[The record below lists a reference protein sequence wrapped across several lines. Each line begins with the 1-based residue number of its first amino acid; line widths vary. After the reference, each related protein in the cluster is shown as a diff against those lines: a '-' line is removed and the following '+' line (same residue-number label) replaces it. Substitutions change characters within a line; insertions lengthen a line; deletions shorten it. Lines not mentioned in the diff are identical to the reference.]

1 MAGLFDGSLIC
12 ARAAFAIKPSLPSI
26 ESHIESLKNA
36 IVSRWHFAMLNDE
49 GAFLSLVTRKCIRF
63 FIPNSSSE
71 LSISACASA
80 SRILLGP

>member
-49 GAFLSLVTRKCIRF
+49 GAFLSLLYSQLQFGTLNISVRF
-63 FIPNSSSE
+63 S
-71 LSISACASA
+71 
-80 SRILLGP
+80 